1 MDRLLEG
8 YGRFR
13 AERWPAQKALYERL
27 AEGQTPRLLVIACSD
42 SRVDPAQIFDV
53 APGELFIVRNVAA
66 LVPPCEQG
74 EGLHGTSAAIE
85 FAVETLGVKTI
96 LVMGHARCGGVKAA
110 IDRGRYGS
118 KGALAQSQK
127 SFVSQWID
135 LLDPVVASM
144 GDGPEREDNAERAA
158 VVLSLDH
165 LLTFPFVAAKV
176 EAGTLNL
183 EGARFDIASGR
194 LDLYNHAR
202 KWVRADQ
209 IVDAVEDYFSSS
221 N

>member
-1 MDRLLEG
+1 MDRLLKG
-8 YGRFR
+8 YARFR
-13 AERWPAQKALYERL
+13 AERWPTQKALYERL

-85 FAVETLGVKTI
+85 FAVETLGVKTV

-118 KGALAQSQK
+118 KGALALGQK

-135 LLDPVVASM
+135 LLDPVVATM
-144 GDGPEREDNAERAA
+144 GDGPESEDEAERAA
-158 VVLSLDH
+158 VVLSLNH
-165 LLTFPFVAAKV
+165 LMTFPFVAEKV
-176 EAGTLNL
+176 MNGALNL
-183 EGARFDIASGR
+183 EGARFDIATGR
-194 LDLYNHAR
+194 LDLYNHTR

-209 IVDAVEDYFSSS
+209 IVDAVEGYFSSS